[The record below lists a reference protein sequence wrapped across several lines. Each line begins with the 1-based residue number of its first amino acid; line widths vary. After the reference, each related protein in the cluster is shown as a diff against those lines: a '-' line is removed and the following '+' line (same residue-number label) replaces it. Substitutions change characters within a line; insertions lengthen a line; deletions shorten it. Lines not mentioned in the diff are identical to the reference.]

1 MCTFREAEGSGVVMV
16 RAAMVRI
23 APVLLLLALEST
35 SSAAGSAKPLP
46 ATAGAVAAVDAAATG
61 GPLLRVPQD
70 VPTLAQALRQV
81 ANGAVIQ
88 LAAGTY
94 PAPAAGFRI
103 SNARKSFTI
112 RAATGG
118 AAVLDGGGQH
128 PVLVLRNTARSRG
141 GLIVFQ
147 GLVFRNGGGGSATT
161 SPGVTVD
168 QAAARFV
175 RCRFENNAG
184 AAGADG
190 GGVKVRHGSD
200 ASFVGC
206 SFTGN
211 SSPIAG
217 GAMMIGT
224 SNVQVMRGAFVGNRV
239 NPPDHDPTS
248 HGGAISVVDGTLQ
261 VSDALFQGNQ
271 AGWVGGAI
279 YAIGTTTAA
288 PATPHTSVSVTR
300 STFQAN
306 AIAPQPCCPP
316 PGPPTGG
323 AIHVENQARLNVNGS
338 HFVDNQAQFGGA
350 IDGFGAVVDVA
361 GSTFQGNGGAVTG
374 SSEAVG
380 GAICV
385 LASGAP
391 AGGGSSPPAGLT
403 VSGSLL
409 QGSHAGSGPVGN
421 AGGCILAIGDQQDL
435 YGLGGQAPHGT
446 LDSDRLPVQISGS
459 VFDACDVQQNP
470 AAGGGQGGAINGALV
485 ALTLD
490 DSLVL
495 DSDAIGN
502 GSGGGLFLAG
512 ESAAQISRTVFAGN
526 LADHSGGAIFAGG
539 SNVQISGSSF
549 IANRVGGG
557 AGEPLDASRGAAL
570 YFIPAVGGQPHVGPG
585 DAGGVVAQTVFSQN
599 AGLPVWDVD
608 SGGAGPV
615 NSVQYDGNELFNTTY
630 GDKVYVDT
638 FADPGRSGLDVGSLN
653 ALVIRRAGGS
663 TTVKSTVPNQ
673 ALAAAPATGSLAAIP
688 PAGSPSARSAPFLAY
703 AWTGGAA
710 TLNGV
715 PLPLHDGLIEGAAP
729 GSYTLIV
736 DGVAVA
742 SATVVP

>member
-1 MCTFREAEGSGVVMV
+1 MV
-16 RAAMVRI
+16 RNAMVRT
-23 APVLLLLALEST
+23 AQALLLLLTLGSA
-35 SSAAGSAKPLP
+35 SAAAGWAKPLP
-46 ATAGAVAAVDAAATG
+46 AAAGVPAAAVDAAAVNAAATG
-61 GPLLRVPQD
+61 APLLRVPQD
-70 VPTLAQALRQV
+70 VATLTQALRLV

-88 LAAGTY
+88 LAAGSY
-94 PAPAAGFRI
+94 PAPPAGFRI

-112 RAATGG
+112 RAAADG
-118 AAVLDGGGQH
+118 AAILDGGGQH

-141 GLIVFQ
+141 GLIIFQ
-147 GLVFRNGGGGSATT
+147 GLVFRGGGGGSATT

-211 SSPIAG
+211 SSPVAG

-224 SNVQVMRGAFVGNRV
+224 SNVQVTRGAFVANRV

-248 HGGAISVVDGTLQ
+248 HGGAISVVDGNLQ

-279 YAIGTTTAA
+279 YAIGTTTAT

-300 STFQAN
+300 ATFQAN

-316 PGPPTGG
+316 PGPATGG
-323 AIHVENQARLNVNGS
+323 AIHVENQAMLTVTGS
-338 HFVDNQAQFGGA
+338 RFVDNQAQFGGA
-350 IDGFGAVVDVA
+350 IDGLGAVVDVA

-374 SSEAVG
+374 GSEAIG
-380 GAICV
+380 GGICV
-385 LASGAP
+385 LAGGAP
-391 AGGGSSPPAGLT
+391 AGGGGTPPAGLT

-421 AGGCILAIGDQQDL
+421 AGGCILAGGDQQDL
-435 YGLGGQAPHGT
+435 YGLGGHAPRGT
-446 LDSDRLPVQISGS
+446 LDSDRLPVQISGT
-459 VFDACDVQQNP
+459 VFAACDVQQSV

-490 DSLVL
+490 GSLVL
-495 DSDAIGN
+495 DSAAIGN
-502 GSGGGLFLAG
+502 GSGGGLFLAT

-526 LADHSGGAIFAGG
+526 LADHSGGAIFAG
-539 SNVQISGSSF
+539 SSSVQISGSSF
-549 IANRVGGG
+549 IANRVGAEAGG
-557 AGEPLDASRGAAL
+557 PLDVSRGAAL

-585 DAGGVVAQTVFSQN
+585 DAAGVVAQTVFSQN
-599 AGLPVWDVD
+599 AGLPLWDVD
-608 SGGAGPV
+608 AGGAGPV
-615 NSVQYDGNELFNTTY
+615 NTVQYDGNEIFNTTY
-630 GDKVYVDT
+630 GGRVYVDT
-638 FADPGRSGLDVGSLN
+638 VADPGRSGLDVASLN
-653 ALVIRRAGGS
+653 ALVIRRAGGP

-673 ALAAAPATGSLAAIP
+673 ALATAPAAGSLAPIP

-703 AWTGGAA
+703 AWTGGTA

-715 PLPLHDGLIEGAAP
+715 PLPLHDGLIEGVAP

-742 SATVVP
+742 SATVTP

>member
-1 MCTFREAEGSGVVMV
+1 
-16 RAAMVRI
+16 MVRI
-23 APVLLLLALEST
+23 ALVRTLQVLLLLLALGPASAVAGADAG
-35 SSAAGSAKPLP
+35 AAG
-46 ATAGAVAAVDAAATG
+46 TAATG

-81 ANGAVIQ
+81 ANGGVIQ

-103 SNARKSFTI
+103 SNPRKSFTI
-112 RAATGG
+112 RAAAAG
-118 AAVLDGGGQH
+118 AAVLDGGGGH
-128 PVLVLRNTARSRG
+128 PVLVLRNSARALG

-147 GLVFRNGGGGSATT
+147 GLVFRDGGGGSATT

-206 SFTGN
+206 TFTGN

-224 SNVQVMRGAFVGNRV
+224 SNVQVTRGAFVGNRV

-279 YAIGTTTAA
+279 YAIGTTTAT
-288 PATPHTSVSVTR
+288 PATPHTSVTVTR
-300 STFQAN
+300 ATFQAN

-316 PGPPTGG
+316 PGPTTGG
-323 AIHVENQARLNVNGS
+323 AIHVENQAILNVNGS
-338 HFVDNQAQFGGA
+338 RFVDNQAQFGGG
-350 IDGFGAVVDVA
+350 IDGLGAVVDVA
-361 GSTFQGNGGAVTG
+361 GSTFQGNGGAVSG

-385 LASGAP
+385 LAGGAP

-409 QGSHAGSGPVGN
+409 EGSHAGGGPVGN
-421 AGGCILAIGDQQDL
+421 AGGCVLAGGDQLDL
-435 YGLGGQAPHGT
+435 YGLGGHAQHGT
-446 LDSDRLPVQISGS
+446 LDSDRLAVQISGT
-459 VFDACDVQQNP
+459 VFDACDVQLSP

-495 DSDAIGN
+495 DSAAIGNGN
-502 GSGGGLFLAG
+502 GSGGGLFLAS

-539 SNVQISGSSF
+539 SNVQISGSTF
-549 IANRVGGG
+549 IANRVGAG
-557 AGEPLDASRGAAL
+557 AGGPLDVSRGAAL
-570 YFIPAVGGQPHVGPG
+570 YFIPAVGGQPHVGSG

-599 AGLPVWDVD
+599 AGLPIWDVD

-615 NSVQYDGNELFNTTY
+615 NSVQYDGNEIFNTTY
-630 GDKVYVDT
+630 GGRVYVDT
-638 FADPGRSGLDVGSLN
+638 VADPGRTGLDVGSLN
-653 ALVIRRAGGS
+653 ALVIRRAGGP
-663 TTVKSTVPNQ
+663 TTVKSAAPNR
-673 ALAAAPATGSLAAIP
+673 ALAAAPAAGALAAMP